1 MAVQCDIRD
10 EKQIEEAVR
19 KAVEHF
25 GGIDILVNN
34 ASAISL
40 TPTLHTSMKKYD
52 LMHQVNVRGTFAMCR
67 AALPH
72 LLKSRNPHILM
83 LSPPLSLNP
92 KWFNPHLAYTMSKYG
107 MSMCVLGLAEEF
119 REQGVAVNALWPLTV
134 IDTAAL
140 QAITPESKEMAS
152 KGRTPEIMADAA
164 YVIFNQPSRS
174 YSGNFAIDESIL
186 RSQGL
191 EDFSKYSATPG
202 NEDLLIGNRMMII

>member
-1 MAVQCDIRD
+1 MPGTIYSAAKEIEMAGGKALAIQCDIRD
-10 EKQIEEAVR
+10 EKQIEAAII
-19 KAVEHF
+19 KAVDHF

-40 TPTLHTSMKKYD
+40 TPTLATSMKKFD
-52 LMHQVNVRGTFAMCR
+52 LMHQVNVRGTFAMCK

-72 LLKSRNPHILM
+72 LLKSQNPHILM
-83 LSPPLSLNP
+83 LSPPLAMVP
-92 KWFNPHLAYTMSKYG
+92 KWFGPHTAYTMSKYG

-119 REQGVAVNALWPLTV
+119 KDKGIAVNALWPLTI

-164 YVIFNQPSRS
+164 YIIFNQDSKS
-174 YSGNFAIDESIL
+174 Y
-186 RSQGL
+186 R
-191 EDFSKYSATPG
+191 
-202 NEDLLIGNRMMII
+202 